1 MSRTHSIFRNLLA
14 ITTVAFLMLVAPKE
28 AYSTAT
34 RNFCTDGA
42 PTLALFIDVT
52 TSFDK
57 KSQLVLSEG
66 IEKFALNLLGGERV
80 VLMTIEDSFSN
91 STKIFDGCVP
101 VCAGS
106 GWYDWIFGSC
116 TSGLVRLKRKEMN
129 AAIRSGLVARLST
142 ASDLPQSDIV
152 RTLSESIPVIF
163 SAEQTGTLFIFSDL
177 IENSDYIPGKDF
189 WQKSNEELIEQI
201 QGNELIPNLKKV
213 NVRAFGLGRG
223 GDNMRTPLTPEMLS
237 KLKRFWTSFFDIAG
251 VTEDR
256 LTLTPTL
263 P

>member
-14 ITTVAFLMLVAPKE
+14 TITVALLMSVAPKE
-28 AYSTAT
+28 AHSTAT
-34 RNFCTDGA
+34 PNFCADDA

-66 IEKFALNLLGGERV
+66 IEKFALNLRGGERV
-80 VLMTIEDSFSN
+80 VLMTIEDSFSS

-142 ASDLPQSDIV
+142 ASNLPQSDIV
-152 RTLSESIPVIF
+152 RTLNESIAVIF
-163 SAEQTGTLFIFSDL
+163 PAGQTGTLFIFSDL
-177 IENSDYIPGKDF
+177 IENSEYIPGKDF
-189 WQKSNEELIEQI
+189 WQEPNEDLIAKI
-201 QGNELIPNLKKV
+201 QTNDLIPNLKAV
-213 NVRAFGLGRG
+213 DVRAFGLGRG
-223 GDNMRTPLTPEMLS
+223 GDNMRTPLSPEMLS
-237 KLKRFWTSFFDIAG
+237 KLKRFWTAFFEMAG